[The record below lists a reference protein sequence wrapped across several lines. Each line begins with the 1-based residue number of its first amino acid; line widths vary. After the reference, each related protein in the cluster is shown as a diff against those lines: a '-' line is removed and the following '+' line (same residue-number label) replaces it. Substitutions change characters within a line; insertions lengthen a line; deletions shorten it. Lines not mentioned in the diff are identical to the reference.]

1 MVYLDSSVISGPF
14 LEIRDEHLKVVCG
27 WVGGWWWVYL
37 DYSVISG
44 LFVSCQ
50 LSWTV
55 KKEIEMRPLLGDR
68 PGPDRSLTI
77 ILMASVSSS
86 HWFRFLLYIFIL
98 SSIISLGPSLTVTS
112 GPYSYSWFLLS
123 KSCILDCCFICKK
136 AWRRGHFT
144 SDSWN

>member
-1 MVYLDSSVISGPF
+1 MMKAALDRTRMQVQTMGHINM
-14 LEIRDEHLKVVCG
+14 D
-27 WVGGWWWVYL
+27 WWWWVYL

-77 ILMASVSSS
+77 SLWTC
-86 HWFRFLLYIFIL
+86 HGFKFLVKFENKRQ
-98 SSIISLGPSLTVTS
+98 II
-112 GPYSYSWFLLS
+112 
-123 KSCILDCCFICKK
+123 ICKIRFK
-136 AWRRGHFT
+136 LLPRHIVGCWILLHGRHGRVLHRNHPHVG
-144 SDSWN
+144 SD